1 MSIVFSLFL
10 MASEPVAAV
19 PVQPGKQSDPN
30 EIVCEK
36 LPAPTGSRLGER
48 KVCKSRAQ
56 WEQERF
62 DAKQALELNQTRR
75 STKG

>member
-1 MSIVFSLFL
+1 MLILFPL
-10 MASEPVAAV
+10 LLLASEPVAAA
-19 PVQPGKQSDPN
+19 PAQPGKQSDPN
-30 EIVCEK
+30 GIICEK

-48 KVCKSRAQ
+48 KVCKSRAD

-62 DAKQALELNQTRR
+62 DAKQALEINQTRR